1 MKKVFCLLV
10 VFCAFLLCSCDAP
23 QNMRELLTYQEGD
36 FVCEAVLSGEKPIAL
51 TISRVGDEIIIKPEG
66 TEYIGDAAFVFDEEG
81 AWICSGE
88 TKIKLE
94 KAQLQRLCTVYEMF
108 TLDSAKAWRITEE
121 KTGGI
126 EIYKCES
133 DGNTVYID
141 ANTLLPLRFSTGAE
155 ELNVKKFSAAE
166 K

>member
-1 MKKVFCLLV
+1 
-10 VFCAFLLCSCDAP
+10 
-23 QNMRELLTYQEGD
+23 MRELLTYQEGD

-51 TISRVGDEIIIKPEG
+51 TVSRIGDEIIIKPEG
-66 TEYIGDAAFVFDEEG
+66 MEYVGDMSFVFDEEG

-88 TKIKLE
+88 TRIKLE
-94 KAQLQRLCTVYEMF
+94 KTQLQRLCTVYEMF
-108 TLDSAKAWRITEE
+108 TLDATKVWRITEE

-141 ANTLLPLRFSTGAE
+141 ANTLLPLRFSTGGE
-155 ELNVKKFSAAE
+155 ELDVKKFSAAE

>member
-10 VFCAFLLCSCDAP
+10 VFCSFLLCSCDAP

-66 TEYIGDAAFVFDEEG
+66 MEYVGDMSFVFDDEG

-94 KAQLQRLCTVYEMF
+94 KTQLQRLCTVYEMF
-108 TLDSAKAWRITEE
+108 TLDATKVWRITEE
-121 KTGGI
+121 KPCGI

-141 ANTLLPLRFSTGAE
+141 ANTLLPLRFSAGAE

>member
-10 VFCAFLLCSCDAP
+10 VFCSFLLCSCDAP
-23 QNMRELLTYQEGD
+23 QSMRELLTYQEGD

-51 TISRVGDEIIIKPEG
+51 TISRIGDEIIIKPEG
-66 TEYIGDAAFVFDEEG
+66 TEYIGDAAFVFDDEG

-94 KAQLQRLCTVYEMF
+94 KTQLQRLCTVYEMF
-108 TLDSAKAWRITEE
+108 TLDAAKAWRITEE

-141 ANTLLPLRFSTGAE
+141 ANTRLPLRFSAGTE